1 MGKLKEL
8 LEMEEQV
15 DVLDMD
21 YQYEL
26 FMSQDDMKE
35 VLSHYSWN
43 QRVAMNGMT
52 YGRIEELNNLQMI
65 LEQR

>member
-1 MGKLKEL
+1 MGKIKAL

-43 QRVAMNGMT
+43 QRVSLNGMT
-52 YGRIEELNNLQMI
+52 YGRIEELNNLQME
-65 LEQR
+65 LERR